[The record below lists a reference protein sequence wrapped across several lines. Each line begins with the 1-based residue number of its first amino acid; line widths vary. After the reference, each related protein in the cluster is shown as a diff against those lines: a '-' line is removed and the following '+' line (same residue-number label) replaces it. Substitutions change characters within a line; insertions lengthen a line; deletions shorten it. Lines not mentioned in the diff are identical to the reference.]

1 MKFHLSYFTK
11 LLAMI
16 SLSSLSPCLVHAASD
31 VSIVG
36 SATSG
41 GTFSGGNP
49 NVFTPTAAAANVQG
63 SAITASLNAG
73 NAVVLNTASAAVG
86 NGDIIAA
93 STILT
98 KIAGSS
104 SQLTLNAVRDLSLG
118 SISSSAGSIPLSLN
132 AGRNITNADVLRT
145 LNGNVTINCGQ
156 TFTLGNSLLAGT
168 GQIFLQS
175 GTVESH
181 ALTVTASSVQVSA
194 GAAWKQLGTLTGNLN
209 VAGTLSAGP
218 AIGALAVSGTTT
230 LQSTATTIVNIG
242 GTTHSTGYDRIA
254 TTGAVNLAGNLQ
266 ISFFSQYGNNFGD
279 SIINSNSFT
288 FLTGGS
294 ITGTFTGL
302 PNNSRVTLPDD
313 LGSMKITYTATAVTL
328 SDWQPIVRDLTWDPG
343 TTEAGTEILSQT
355 NTRSG
360 RHYFRINTQGTDIG
374 AWRSRLTVTSGQA
387 DLYFFNGTLPQT
399 LTGYTHR
406 SIQTGSDGL
415 VLRSDQYTAGQT
427 WYLVVSST
435 AGSQW
440 SIVSGRAWVRDLGGL
455 AWTDSNSNGTY
466 DIGEPA
472 LPSGGSTSIPPEGL
486 RFFKTSVPAGAP
498 AWSLWL
504 NGSTR
509 DIAVRKS
516 FVPFHSA
523 ASYYDRKQSGQMLVV
538 APYLTGNTSTYFL
551 SVTGNP
557 GEAVNLDSRIQ
568 EVQDMPFNSTVNAV
582 SIPTTPYR
590 VYRVQVPVQQIAWD
604 VAVTPTTGDANVCVR
619 RDNAPAEFDNDAFS
633 EVTGP
638 TSDSITLVPDFL
650 TDATWFITI
659 YGNSPYTFTLKNG
672 PPTITPLSF
681 TDTKLNDQTTR
692 AGWRFYTMTDVPS
705 QLGSLGWE
713 LNLAN
718 QVPGTEIAIRR
729 NAVPS
734 RWRSRVNGST
744 GISTP
749 SRVDASGTGG
759 FLQRPGHQA
768 DIWYVG
774 IYTPTQ
780 ALGTFTLTSAPMLPT
795 LQTFNGG
802 VQTFSNQEPGRWK
815 YVRIDVPTGVLGW
828 DVRLTNVTGPT
839 PQMVVRRDQLPN
851 ATTTTNTN
859 DWYPQGPSG
868 NVVWPSGYQW
878 AAGSGT
884 AADWTDWANNPGSP
898 PSSAPP
904 RLVMGG
910 GRPLEAGTYYLGIFN
925 NSTNTETSYSIVS
938 RGIGSGQ
945 TYPVADLVY
954 AGGSTTISNL
964 APREARYF
972 KVTIPANTPSWEV
985 TLSPSA
991 GEMLLALRRGTIPDF
1006 NASTNGLVGAA
1017 SGSLQTEMQKSGPER
1032 YIMLPPNGQ
1041 DFVEAGEYYLA
1052 AISEGATPSG
1062 STIGTGTSSGTL
1074 TSHGSLAITDLGI
1087 ANAVGITQAITMA
1100 GGQTKAYQFTV
1111 PAGTASLEVRLDN
1124 RVGNPGLNLVSG
1136 NRFPSTSGYGIEGGT
1151 SSVGRVFNDTIV
1163 TIANPTP
1170 GIFTLLVEAQ
1180 VMPST
1185 SNYPD
1190 ASANLVVIANSPIPL
1205 GFDAATSTVTNQSP
1219 SAWRYFQVAVPAGVL
1234 GWDVRLTNVT
1244 GPMPQMVVRRDQ
1256 LPQSVITSGFYHSYA
1271 QFPSK
1276 WTAWS
1281 SGNSWGSTTDWTGK
1295 ADASFP
1301 RIVMGMGRPLEV
1313 GTYYVGVFNNSTTT
1327 PTSYNI
1333 DSRGIGSGQ
1342 SYSVSDIAY
1351 SGGSSTISNLPPR
1364 EAKYF
1369 KVTIPANT
1377 PSWEMTLSPA
1387 TGDMLLAVRRTT
1399 IPDFNAS
1406 ASGEAGS
1413 IDYLANKYDYQ
1424 TKLQKTGPE
1433 RYVLLPLYQ
1442 QEHITPGDYFI
1453 AVVSEGIN
1461 SSGNSIG
1468 TGTST
1473 GTFTSVGPLQVTD
1486 MGTASASGINTTV
1499 PLVGGQHKAYQFSVP
1514 LGTAS
1519 LEVRL
1524 DNRVGNP
1531 TMNLRLP
1538 NSPGPYG
1545 GIYYGSE
1552 GFNFNLS
1559 DDAIFTVANPIPG
1572 IFNLLVRADYLN
1584 ALHPDASANLVII
1597 ANAPVPLGFDAAT
1610 STVANQSPGA
1620 WRYFQVTV
1628 PAGVLGWDVRLT
1640 HISGTTPRMF
1650 VSRDDLPNDP
1660 GVSYGGSWNGYVYG
1674 GSPSG
1679 STVWASGNQ
1688 WESTHFRGQNST
1700 IQDWTGR
1707 SNNPGSPPTLALP
1720 RLVMGMGRPFEPSIY
1735 YVGVYN
1741 PSATSETSYT
1751 IDSRGIGSSQT
1762 YPVTD
1767 LAYSGGSAAV
1777 SNLNAREARYFKVT
1791 IPANTPS
1798 WEVFLIPAVGE
1809 MMLKIRRGAIP
1820 DFSDDNSRSSTAS
1833 GDFQGEMQKAG
1844 PERYVMLPPH
1854 NQDIIPAG
1862 DYYIAVISEGV
1873 NPDVYTV
1880 GSGTSSGTL
1889 TSVGPLAITN
1899 LGAASAAGITQAVS
1913 LAGGQNKAYQFTV
1926 PAGTASLEVRLDN
1939 RVGNPGLNL
1948 NLGSRPPYANGYG
1961 IEGGTQAPGWVHD
1974 DNILT
1979 VSNPTPGIFS
1989 LLVRA
1994 ENTANTAI
2002 YPDASANLVVRTKP
2016 NTPLNFAASQNT
2028 NGGTHTDTRQMID
2041 GEYTIYEV
2049 QVPPSV
2055 DGQPVTG
2062 WVIKTDVLQ
2071 GAVSM
2076 EVYKNFADPTSGA
2089 SVTGGFAV
2097 IVPPFLTFGET
2108 WYVRVKATGLTNYT
2122 LTSRPVTLERPVWQM
2137 PTTFNQTFGDS
2148 GNDSAGNPLPG
2159 DRGTDLGQGEWHFYA
2174 VDVPA
2179 GNLGLLRTELQAIS
2193 GNPDLYIREDGVPT
2207 TSHDSNGN
2215 ASGGSTLYQRQ
2226 LTATATEYG
2235 NWVPFDGRT
2244 ERQLSPG
2251 RWFFGVKAAGNSN
2264 VRYRLNVSTGQVTD
2278 LALNGGSATA
2288 QSLADNDWRYYRFT
2302 VPADAPVNW
2311 ALTFSQQVG
2320 DVVMWLRDTVPPGQ
2334 GLYNSSSNVE
2344 SWSTDSKNQGP
2355 YSNVGQDAAGTYTFT
2370 TPPLR
2375 PGQTYYAGFRSNS
2388 SATFSVSSATSGGI
2402 IGTLPVL
2409 DFYTGTLNTSI
2420 PANSSV
2426 LYRIPAPPE
2435 ATRVKWTS
2443 THASTVQLRLEQGS
2457 IPFSTGTSQHYYST
2471 AANSVLNNALSTT
2484 IWPWQPAQSYYLRIV
2499 NNAATAATVV
2509 LTLNGKNATTEDEDN
2524 DGLLDAWEKQY
2535 FNNITSYSGTSDPD
2549 NDGSNNTTEFADGT
2563 IPNDAASAK
2572 YTLTLT
2578 ASGGTIAK
2586 SLDLPKYFKGTV
2598 ITLTA
2603 TPSGASSFI
2612 GWSGALSGSANP
2624 ANLTLNANSSVTA
2637 TFGIPLAT
2645 SLDTTGLVWTQGGNA
2660 PWFGQSTTTRD
2671 ATDAAQSGTIGHS
2684 QESWMETTVAG
2695 PGTLTY
2701 WWKVSSQSGGDFLEF
2716 HLDGVLQAGR
2726 ISGTVDWV
2734 QKTYPLTAGPHTL
2747 RWRYLKNANTV
2758 TGSDAAW
2765 VDQIEW
2771 TPSATDPYT
2780 TWAAGFFNS
2789 TQLANPAIS
2798 GHDVDYDNDGVPTL
2812 LEYLFG
2818 GNPTLP
2824 SSGLLPTVT
2833 KAPGSNNV
2841 VFTYKRKTAATGVTQ
2856 VIEHSANLAPP
2867 WTPAVHGQD
2876 GVTIATT
2883 PVDAQT
2889 EQVTVTIPSTSTSRF
2904 VRLKASR

>member
-1 MKFHLSYFTK
+1 MHLPPLMKFHPSYFTK
-11 LLAMI
+11 LLATI
-16 SLSSLSPCLVHAASD
+16 SLSSLAPCLVHAASD

-73 NAVVLNTASAAVG
+73 NAVVLNTASAAAG

-98 KIAGSS
+98 KIAGGP

-118 SISSSAGSIPLSLN
+118 SISSSADSIPLSLN

-194 GAAWKQLGTLTGNLN
+194 GAAWKQRGTLTGNLN
-209 VAGTLSAGP
+209 IAGTLSAGP

-254 TTGAVNLAGNLQ
+254 TTGAVSLAGNLQ

-328 SDWQPIVRDLTWDPG
+328 SDLQPIVRDLTWDPG
-343 TTEAGTEILSQT
+343 TNEAGTEILSQT

-387 DLYFFNGTLPQT
+387 DLYFFNDTLPQI

-440 SIVSGRAWVRDLGGL
+440 SLVSGRAWVHDLGGL
-455 AWTDSNSNGTY
+455 AWTDTNSNGTY

-486 RFFKTSVPAGAP
+486 RFFKTSVPAGTP

-568 EVQDMPFNSTVNAV
+568 EVQDMPFNTTVNAV
-582 SIPTTPYR
+582 AVPTTPYR

-633 EVTGP
+633 EVTGS

-650 TDATWFITI
+650 TDATWFITV
-659 YGNSPYTFTLKNG
+659 YGNAPYTFSLKNG

-780 ALGTFTLTSAPMLPT
+780 ALGAFTLTSAPMVPT
-795 LQTFNGG
+795 PQTFDGGLQTF
-802 VQTFSNQEPGRWK
+802 TNQEPGRWK
-815 YVRIDVPTGVLGW
+815 FVRIDVPAGVLGW
-828 DVRLTNVTGPT
+828 DLRLTNVTGPM

-868 NVVWPSGYQW
+868 NIVWPSGYQW

-884 AADWTDWANNPGSP
+884 AADWTDWANNPESP

-910 GRPLEAGTYYLGIFN
+910 GRPLEAGAYYLGIFN
-925 NSTNTETSYSIVS
+925 NSTTTETSYSIVS
-938 RGIGSGQ
+938 RGIGSNQ
-945 TYPVADLVY
+945 TYPVTDLAYADGT
-954 AGGSTTISNL
+954 ATINNL
-964 APREARYF
+964 APREAKYF
-972 KVTIPANTPSWEV
+972 KVTIPANSPSWEV

-1006 NASTNGLVGAA
+1006 NASSNGLVGAA
-1017 SGSLQTEMQKSGPER
+1017 SGTLQTEMQKSGPER

-1074 TSHGSLAITDLGI
+1074 TSHGPLAITDLGI
-1087 ANAVGITQAITMA
+1087 ANAVGITQAITLA

-1111 PAGTASLEVRLDN
+1111 PAGIASLEVRLDN
-1124 RVGNPGLNLVSG
+1124 RVGNPGLNLIPG

-1185 SNYPD
+1185 SNFPD
-1190 ASANLVVIANSPIPL
+1190 ASANLVVIANSPVPL
-1205 GFDAATSTVTNQSP
+1205 GFDAAISAVTNQSP
-1219 SAWRYFQVAVPAGVL
+1219 GAWRYFQVTVPAGVL

-1256 LPQSVITSGFYHSYA
+1256 LPESVTTSGFYHSYA

-1276 WTAWS
+1276 WTAWNT
-1281 SGNSWGSTTDWTGK
+1281 GNSWGSTTDWTGK
-1295 ADASFP
+1295 ANASFP
-1301 RIVMGMGRPLEV
+1301 RLVMGMGRPLEV

-1342 SYSVSDIAY
+1342 SYPVSDIAY
-1351 SGGSSTISNLPPR
+1351 SGGSSTISNLTPR

-1413 IDYLANKYDYQ
+1413 IDYFANKYDYQ
-1424 TKLQKTGPE
+1424 SKLQKTGPE

-1442 QEHITPGDYFI
+1442 QEFLTPGDYFI

-1461 SSGNSIG
+1461 PSGNAIG

-1473 GTFTSVGPLQVTD
+1473 GTFSSVGPLQVTD
-1486 MGTASASGINTTV
+1486 LGTASASGINTTV

-1545 GIYYGSE
+1545 GNYYGSE

-1584 ALHPDASANLVII
+1584 GLYPDASTNLVII

-1640 HISGTTPRMF
+1640 NVSGTTPRMF
-1650 VSRDDLPNDP
+1650 VRRDQLPDSGPSNFGRSSSP
-1660 GVSYGGSWNGYVYG
+1660 TW
-1674 GSPSG
+1674 PSG
-1679 STVWASGNQ
+1679 SQWVAGSGAAA
-1688 WESTHFRGQNST
+1688 
-1700 IQDWTGR
+1700 DWTGR
-1707 SNNPGSPPTLALP
+1707 QNNVGTPSNVAVLP
-1720 RLVMGMGRPFEPSIY
+1720 RLLMGVGRPLEPGTY
-1735 YVGVYN
+1735 YLGVYN
-1741 PSATSETSYT
+1741 ISSTTTTNYT
-1751 IDSRGIGSSQT
+1751 INSRGIGVGQT
-1762 YPVTD
+1762 YPVSD
-1767 LAYSGGSAAV
+1767 LSFNGGTATISDL
-1777 SNLNAREARYFKVT
+1777 SPREAKFFKVT
-1791 IPANTPS
+1791 IPAGSPS
-1798 WEVFLIPAVGE
+1798 WEVKLGSTAGE
-1809 MMLKIRRGAIP
+1809 MLLKIRRGAVP
-1820 DFSDDNSRSSTAS
+1820 DFTDDNSGSSTAS
-1833 GDFQGEMQKAG
+1833 GDLQGEMQKAG
-1844 PERYVMLPPH
+1844 SERYVMLPPH
-1854 NQDIIPAG
+1854 NQDLIPEG
-1862 DYYIAVISEGV
+1862 DYFLAVISEGV
-1873 NPDVYTV
+1873 NPDIYTV

-1889 TSVGPLAITN
+1889 TSVGPLALTN
-1899 LGAASAAGITQAVS
+1899 LGAASAASITQAVS
-1913 LAGGQNKAYQFTV
+1913 LAGGQNNAYQFTV

-1948 NLGSRPPYANGYG
+1948 NLGGRTPYANGYG
-1961 IEGGTQAPGWVHD
+1961 IEGGTQAPGWVRD
-1974 DNILT
+1974 DDILT
-1979 VSNPTPGIFS
+1979 VANPTPGIFT

-1994 ENTANTAI
+1994 ENTVNTAI
-2002 YPDASANLVVRTKP
+2002 YPDASANLVVRTKS
-2016 NTPLNFAASQNT
+2016 NTPLNFAANQNT

-2041 GEYTIYEV
+2041 GEYTIYQV
-2049 QVPPSV
+2049 TVPPAV

-2071 GAVSM
+2071 GAISL
-2076 EVYKNFADPTSGA
+2076 EVYKNFADPTSGV
-2089 SVTGGFAV
+2089 SVVGGFAV
-2097 IVPPFLTFGET
+2097 VVPPFLTFGET

-2122 LTSRPVTLERPVWQM
+2122 LTSRPVTLELPVWQM

-2148 GNDSAGNPLPG
+2148 GNDSAGIPLPG

-2215 ASGGSTLYQRQ
+2215 ASSGSNLYDRQ

-2244 ERQLSPG
+2244 EHQLTPG
-2251 RWFFGVKAAGNSN
+2251 RWHLGVKAAGNSN
-2264 VRYRLNVSTGQVTD
+2264 VRYRLSVSTGQVTD

-2388 SATFSVSSATSGGI
+2388 SATFSVSSATSGGT

-2435 ATRVKWTS
+2435 ATRMKWTS

-2457 IPFSTGTSQHYYST
+2457 IPISTGTAQHYYSSG
-2471 AANSVLNNALSTT
+2471 ANSSFNYALSTT
-2484 IWPWQPAQSYYLRIV
+2484 TWPWQSDQNYYLRIV
-2499 NNAATAATVV
+2499 NNAASTATVT
-2509 LTLNGKNATTEDEDN
+2509 LTMAGLNG
-2524 DGLLDAWEKQY
+2524 
-2535 FNNITSYSGTSDPD
+2535 YSDW
-2549 NDGSNNTTEFADGT
+2549 
-2563 IPNDAASAK
+2563 AS
-2572 YTLTLT
+2572 
-2578 ASGGTIAK
+2578 
-2586 SLDLPKYFKGTV
+2586 
-2598 ITLTA
+2598 
-2603 TPSGASSFI
+2603 
-2612 GWSGALSGSANP
+2612 
-2624 ANLTLNANSSVTA
+2624 
-2637 TFGIPLAT
+2637 
-2645 SLDTTGLVWTQGGNA
+2645 
-2660 PWFGQSTTTRD
+2660 
-2671 ATDAAQSGTIGHS
+2671 
-2684 QESWMETTVAG
+2684 
-2695 PGTLTY
+2695 
-2701 WWKVSSQSGGDFLEF
+2701 
-2716 HLDGVLQAGR
+2716 
-2726 ISGTVDWV
+2726 
-2734 QKTYPLTAGPHTL
+2734 
-2747 RWRYLKNANTV
+2747 
-2758 TGSDAAW
+2758 
-2765 VDQIEW
+2765 
-2771 TPSATDPYT
+2771 
-2780 TWAAGFFNS
+2780 GFFNS
-2789 TQLANPAIS
+2789 TQLANPAVS
-2798 GHDVDYDNDGVPTL
+2798 GATADFDKDGIPNL
-2812 LEYLFG
+2812 LEYLLG
-2818 GNPTLP
+2818 GDPTLP
-2824 SSGLLPTVT
+2824 SSGLLPSII
-2833 KAPGSNNV
+2833 KAPGSSNL
-2841 VFTYKRKTAATGVTQ
+2841 VFTYKRKIAATGVVQ
-2856 VIEHSANLAPP
+2856 VVEHSANLAPP
-2867 WTPAVHGQD
+2867 WTAAVHGAG
-2876 GVTIATT
+2876 GVTIVTTAVPGDATS
-2883 PVDAQT
+2883 
-2889 EQVTVTIPSTSTSRF
+2889 EQVAVTIPSTSDKRF
-2904 VRLKASR
+2904 VRLKVTH